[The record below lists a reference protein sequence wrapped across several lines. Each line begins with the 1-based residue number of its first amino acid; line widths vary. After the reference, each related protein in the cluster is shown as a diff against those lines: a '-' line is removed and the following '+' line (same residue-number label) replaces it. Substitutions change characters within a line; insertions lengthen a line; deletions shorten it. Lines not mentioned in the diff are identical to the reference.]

1 MEKNGRFSRFSTTSS
16 GAGDTVEPSS
26 SPAAGSDVILTG
38 IARSGT
44 TLACTLL
51 NQLPDTVALHE
62 PMAPRMLMGLS
73 QPQELNGRVAGFF
86 AEQRLSLRERGEAIS
101 RVMDGR
107 IPDNPYGDTPGDQ
120 GKRLSVVKLGSVH
133 FDKSLAA
140 PFRLVIKHPSCFTAL
155 LGSLKQR
162 FSCYAI
168 IRNPLAVLLSWQTT
182 LANWNDGRQPM
193 AEAFA
198 SDLRDRLD
206 AESDPLGRQLAMLAW
221 SFDQYGRHLAPVA
234 VIRYEDVIATAGRAL
249 RPLAPLADILVE
261 PLCSRNANP
270 LYAGVD
276 GRAIGRRLLATGGA
290 FWDFYSRE
298 SVEQLMEQLAST
310 TRADG
315 DGGRAN

>member
-1 MEKNGRFSRFSTTSS
+1 MESLPTLS
-16 GAGDTVEPSS
+16 GDE
-26 SPAAGSDVILTG
+26 DVILTG

-44 TLACTLL
+44 TLACNLL
-51 NQLPDTVALHE
+51 NRLPDTVALHE

-73 QPQELNGRVAGFF
+73 QPEELNRRVAGFF

-133 FDKSLAA
+133 FDKPLAA

>member
-1 MEKNGRFSRFSTTSS
+1 MESLPTLS
-16 GAGDTVEPSS
+16 GDE
-26 SPAAGSDVILTG
+26 DVILTG

-44 TLACTLL
+44 TLACNLL
-51 NQLPDTVALHE
+51 NRLPDTVALHE

-315 DGGRAN
+315 DGGRAY

>member
-1 MEKNGRFSRFSTTSS
+1 MESLPTLS
-16 GAGDTVEPSS
+16 GDE
-26 SPAAGSDVILTG
+26 DVILTG

-44 TLACTLL
+44 TLACNLL
-51 NQLPDTVALHE
+51 NRLPDTVALHE